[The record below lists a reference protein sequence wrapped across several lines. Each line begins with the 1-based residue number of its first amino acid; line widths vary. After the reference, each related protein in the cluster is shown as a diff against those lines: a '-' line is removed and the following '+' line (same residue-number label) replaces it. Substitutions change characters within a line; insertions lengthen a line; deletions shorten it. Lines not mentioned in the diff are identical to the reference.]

1 MEGNLHLATKVEGL
15 GTGLL
20 DQIAMFHEELPDL
33 ALVVID
39 TLQMIREAGRDYSY
53 STDYRELSRL
63 KRFADDHE
71 ITVLL
76 IHHTRKMGDSDVM
89 NTVSGTNGIT
99 GVADFTW
106 VLAKPS
112 RNSQEGTLSI
122 TGRDIEQ
129 REIDLEFKNHRW
141 CLVSDR
147 CAKDLA
153 AVSIPTCVHEVVDF
167 IQANGSWEGRTR
179 ELMREAGIDDVLPA
193 VSANTSPSTP
203 SSSRGTACAIPRGTH
218 LPAPS

>member
-1 MEGNLHLATKVEGL
+1 MVEPLATRSAQDLMTDPLVEKPMLIEGLMGDGLGFLCASPKTGKSWLAMDISICVATGTPLWGHETQRGCVLNIPPEDTYGGLRKRLWLITDEVEGNLHFATKAEGL

-20 DQIAMFHEELPDL
+20 DQIAMFHEQHPDL

-63 KRFADDHE
+63 KRFADDHG

-76 IHHTRKMGDSDVM
+76 IHHTRKMGDSDVV

-106 VLAKPS
+106 VLTKPS
-112 RNSQEGTLSI
+112 RNTL
-122 TGRDIEQ
+122 
-129 REIDLEFKNHRW
+129 
-141 CLVSDR
+141 
-147 CAKDLA
+147 
-153 AVSIPTCVHEVVDF
+153 
-167 IQANGSWEGRTR
+167 
-179 ELMREAGIDDVLPA
+179 
-193 VSANTSPSTP
+193 PSTP
-203 SSSRGTACAIPRGTH
+203 CS
-218 LPAPS
+218 